1 MLTPKEL
8 EELSRLMDMTDAEY
22 DHWLDTAS
30 DEDIDRSIELFEAG
44 RLEMSAK
51 AQSLETILDAVE
63 DTSLAQET
71 LRKYT
76 LRGRIG

>member
-1 MLTPKEL
+1 MTPKEL
-8 EELSRLMDMTDAEY
+8 EELARLMDMTDAEY
-22 DHWLDTAS
+22 DHWLDNAS
-30 DEDIDRSIELFEAG
+30 DEEIDRSIELFEAG

-63 DTSLAQET
+63 DTSEAQDM

>member
-1 MLTPKEL
+1 MN
-8 EELSRLMDMTDAEY
+8 
-22 DHWLDTAS
+22 
-30 DEDIDRSIELFEAG
+30 
-44 RLEMSAK
+44 AK
-51 AQSLETILDAVE
+51 VKSLETILDAVE

>member
-8 EELSRLMDMTDAEY
+8 EELAHLMDMTDAEY

-30 DEDIDRSIELFEAG
+30 DEEIDRSIELFEAG

>member
-1 MLTPKEL
+1 
-8 EELSRLMDMTDAEY
+8 MDMTDAEY
-22 DHWLDTAS
+22 DHWLDNAS
-30 DEDIDRSIELFEAG
+30 DEEIDRGIELFEAG

-51 AQSLETILDAVE
+51 AQSLETILDAFE
-63 DTSLAQET
+63 DTSEAQDM

>member
-1 MLTPKEL
+1 
-8 EELSRLMDMTDAEY
+8 MDMTDAEY

-30 DEDIDRSIELFEAG
+30 DEEIDRSIELFEAG